1 MPPSV
6 DRTTFLLRRL
16 VQTVFVIAGIMVAT
30 FVLIRLIPGDPA
42 VVMLGRHATPERVA
56 AVHAQLGLDQPVPVQ
71 LVLYVGSVLTGD
83 LGTSIVSGDS
93 VAAIVFERV
102 QVTIFLIL
110 YSAILATV
118 IAVPLAALAAIRR
131 GRWVDRAIR
140 ASFTLTMAMPNFW
153 VGIILILVFSLTL
166 RVFPVSGY
174 GTSLPDHLWHLFLPA
189 LTTALYL
196 ASLEIRSLR
205 NSILDVITADH
216 VAFARAKGLP
226 EREVFVRHVLRNGLS
241 STVTVLGITVG
252 WLVGSTVVIETVFS
266 VPGAGR
272 LLIDSVF
279 RRDYPVIQG
288 LVLLF
293 GLLVVLINLLV
304 DLTHSLLDPRV
315 RL

>member
-1 MPPSV
+1 M
-6 DRTTFLLRRL
+6 DRTTFLLHRL
-16 VQTVFVIAGIMVAT
+16 VQTVFVMVGIVLAT

-42 VVMLGRHATPERVA
+42 VVMLGRHATPEGVA

-71 LVLYVGSVLTGD
+71 LALYAQSVLTGN

-93 VAAIVFERV
+93 VVAIVLDRV

-118 IAVPLAALAAIRR
+118 IAVPLAALAAVRR
-131 GRWVDRAIR
+131 GKLIDRAIR
-140 ASFTLTMAMPNFW
+140 ATFTLTMAMPNFW
-153 VGIILILVFSLTL
+153 VGIILILMLSLTL
-166 RVFPVSGY
+166 RLFPVSGY
-174 GTSLPDHLWHLFLPA
+174 GESLPDHLWHLFLPS

-196 ASLEIRSLR
+196 SSLMIRSLR
-205 NSILDVITADH
+205 NSILDVIDADH
-216 VAFARAKGLP
+216 VAFARAKGLT
-226 EREVFVRHVLRNGLS
+226 EGEVFVRHVLRNGLS

-293 GLLVVLINLLV
+293 GFLVVFINLLV

>member
-1 MPPSV
+1 V
-6 DRTTFLLRRL
+6 DRTTFLLHRL
-16 VQTVFVIAGIMVAT
+16 VQTVFVMVGIVLAT

-42 VVMLGRHATPERVA
+42 VVMLGRHATPEGVA

-71 LVLYVGSVLTGD
+71 LALYARSVLTGN

-93 VAAIVFERV
+93 VVAIVLDRV

-118 IAVPLAALAAIRR
+118 IAVPLAAVAAVRR
-131 GRWVDRAIR
+131 GMLIDRAIR
-140 ASFTLTMAMPNFW
+140 ATFTLTMAMPNFW
-153 VGIILILVFSLTL
+153 VGIILILLLSLTL
-166 RVFPVSGY
+166 RLFPVSGY
-174 GTSLPDHLWHLFLPA
+174 GESLPDHLWHLFLPS

-196 ASLEIRSLR
+196 SSLMIRSLR
-205 NSILDVITADH
+205 NSILDVIDADH
-216 VAFARAKGLP
+216 VAFARAKGLT
-226 EREVFVRHVLRNGLS
+226 EGQVFVRHVLRNGLS
-241 STVTVLGITVG
+241 STITVLGITVG

-293 GLLVVLINLLV
+293 GFLVVFINLLV

>member
-1 MPPSV
+1 M
-6 DRTTFLLRRL
+6 DRTTFLLHRL
-16 VQTVFVIAGIMVAT
+16 VQTVFVMAGIVLAT
-30 FVLIRLIPGDPA
+30 FVLIRMIPGDPA

-71 LVLYVGSVLTGD
+71 LALYAASVLTGD
-83 LGTSIVSGDS
+83 LGTSIVSGDT
-93 VAAIVFERV
+93 VAAIMFERV

-118 IAVPLAALAAIRR
+118 IAVPLAALAAVRR
-131 GRWVDRAIR
+131 GMLIDRAIR
-140 ASFTLTMAMPNFW
+140 AGFTLTMAMPNFW

-166 RVFPVSGY
+166 RMFPVSGY

-205 NSILDVITADH
+205 NSILDVIAADH
-216 VAFARAKGLP
+216 VAFARAKGLT
-226 EREVFVRHVLRNGLS
+226 ERAVFVRHVLRNGLS

-293 GLLVVLINLLV
+293 GFLVVFINLLV